1 MAKSVLTPNHRYWK
15 ALCTR
20 LNDMLTIYIE
30 GKPHSKCQ
38 TDLRC
43 TTKILKSLP
52 GIDVEETLA
61 LYMKLGG
68 HCDCEVLMNVEPN
81 WNGS

>member
-1 MAKSVLTPNHRYWK
+1 MAKSVLTPDHRYWK

-20 LNDMLTIYIE
+20 LNEMLIIYIE

-38 TDLRC
+38 HNLRC

-52 GIDVEETLA
+52 GIDVEETLD
-61 LYMKLGG
+61 LYMELGG
-68 HCDCEVLMNVEPN
+68 FCDCEVLMNVEQD
-81 WNGS
+81 WKKS